1 MDKRDT
7 TALKITKDGKRYN
20 TKDKRRERIEE
31 VFSYARDNMTSPC
44 AYHLITHI
52 HDAELFR
59 ATKSKGFIKEFQR
72 ALQRQYKL
80 LAQREPKEG
89 KAKAKRPQKCP
100 DTLIVY
106 SIEYK
111 LTSQDEIDG
120 NSDTYKYGY
129 EKTDEK
135 LPFLHIHVHVIADC
149 NNTIAPNFTFHAMNA
164 MNELDGLKATR
175 YAKTKPRKTKNE
187 NGEYEYEEP
196 KKYKKLNSDFDD
208 AVLRAFY
215 LTKIEQKPPEGMI
228 SGNLFNTSKVK
239 KVLKA
244 G

>member
-7 TALKITKDGKRYN
+7 LALKITKDGKRYN

-31 VFSYARDNMTSPC
+31 VFSYARDTMTSPC
-44 AYHLITHI
+44 AFHFITHI

-59 ATKSKGFIKEFQR
+59 ATKSKGIIKEFKR
-72 ALQRQYKL
+72 ALKRQYKL
-80 LAQREPKEG
+80 LAKKEG
-89 KAKAKRPQKCP
+89 KGKAKRPQKCP
-100 DTLIVY
+100 NTLIVY

-111 LTSQDEIDG
+111 LTSQKEIDG
-120 NSDTYKYGY
+120 NGDAYKYGY
-129 EKTDEK
+129 EKTKEK
-135 LPFLHIHVHVIADC
+135 LPFLHMHVHVIADC

-187 NGEYEYEEP
+187 SGEYEYEEP

-215 LTKIEQKPPEGMI
+215 LTKIEQKSPEI
-228 SGNLFNTSKVK
+228 PYRKTFDTSKVDK
-239 KVLKA
+239 EYKA